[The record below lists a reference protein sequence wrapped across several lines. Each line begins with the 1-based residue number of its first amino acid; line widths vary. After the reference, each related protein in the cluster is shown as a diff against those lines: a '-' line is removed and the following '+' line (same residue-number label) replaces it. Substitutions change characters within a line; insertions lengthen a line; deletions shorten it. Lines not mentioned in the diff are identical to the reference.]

1 MVLPAVLRDPAF
13 DPEQARGR
21 GRDVL
26 GDRGAGV
33 PALARQRQDPV
44 VEISPAGQTV
54 LLDLCRD
61 LRAAR
66 LSRRTAAGR
75 HLCGRRPR
83 PDGLLLRL
91 LPDPAAAVEP
101 DRDAAAAAELDR
113 R

>member
-21 GRDVL
+21 DRDVL
-26 GDRGAGV
+26 GDRRAGV
-33 PALARQRQDPV
+33 LALARQRQDAF
-44 VEISPAGQTV
+44 VEISAARQAV
-54 LLDLCRD
+54 LLDLRRG

-75 HLCGRRPR
+75 HLCDRRPH

-91 LPDPAAAVEP
+91 LPDHPAAAGP
-101 DRDAAAAAELDR
+101 DRDAASAAELD
-113 R
+113 